1 MRKPGIRRGFPAEAW
16 QVPGQANAATQ
27 PRLPQLGE
35 DPKWQQMADQRNAEV
50 EAHYQRMTN
59 PKRRTA

>member
-1 MRKPGIRRGFPAEAW
+1 MHRGFPAEAW

-35 DPKWQQMADQRNAEV
+35 DEQWQQMADDRNAKVAQYYEQIT
-50 EAHYQRMTN
+50 HRPTLRG
-59 PKRRTA
+59 PHR